1 MRLPWVHPIVV
12 QARFQL
18 AVRHL
23 RGFERRQRR
32 HDRLKSRV
40 RRLEGVP
47 SRIVVCFCGSA
58 GARGCIGFHTSYVPW
73 SCPRFIHRRPDCH
86 VIPAWYR
93 RARGSVPIWNA
104 LVLEAT
110 GDSSFIEEARRML
123 APLRTSSGAS
133 PLEVLVRRK
142 RTHFANDLRLVGPWH
157 LYPDGDDGFRL
168 QATALAPPTLR

>member
-1 MRLPWVHPIVV
+1 MARKTRKKKAGKQNPAFPTRKISETLLEFADPLVTGVLDEGGGIEQV
-12 QARFQL
+12 QTC
-18 AVRHL
+18 
-23 RGFERRQRR
+23 
-32 HDRLKSRV
+32 
-40 RRLEGVP
+40 LEV
-47 SRIVVCFCGSA
+47 A
-58 GARGCIGFHTSYVPW
+58 TT
-73 SCPRFIHRRPDCH
+73 
-86 VIPAWYR
+86 
-93 RARGSVPIWNA
+93 IWNA